1 VGLISV
7 GFGSSTV
14 GGWLAAGVPIT
25 WLVAFQ
31 GFRLPLELILHAWA
45 HQGTIPS
52 TMTWTGQ
59 NWDIVSGGA
68 ALLAAPLARRHRVAA
83 WCANVI
89 GMALLLNVVRVAV
102 LSSPISF
109 GWQITPPLLLA
120 FHLPYALILPVCIGG
135 AAMGHVVL
143 TRALL
148 RHSR

>member
-1 VGLISV
+1 MPPRRVLY
-7 GFGSSTV
+7 T
-14 GGWLAAGVPIT
+14 
-25 WLVAFQ
+25 
-31 GFRLPLELILHAWA
+31 RLPLELILHAWA